1 MNLQHNTLGPN
12 GSASHVRRQ
21 ELGDLSQ
28 IQRPSLLWRAKQALG
43 MRASFAQMAREA
55 AGRALGLIS
64 FDARLH
70 GHVYR
75 ADWARLAPEQALKL
89 RVLLQAKTDL
99 TPEQTQAMRAELPR
113 SSDVRALVAHFGGSV
128 TEYGLLSARVVT
140 DAGVAF
146 IVDAFQNITELE
158 NMKYHGYGTGTTNE
172 AAGQTALVTE
182 LTTEYASDSTRPTGT
197 TTEGATGNIYRTVAT
212 LSPDS
217 GGTLAI
223 TEHGVF
229 SATSAGTLLDRSKFA
244 AINLVAA
251 SDSLQTTYELTLTS
265 GS

>member
-1 MNLQHNTLGPN
+1 MKMIDNTLGPD
-12 GSASHVRRQ
+12 GRASHVRR
-21 ELGDLSQ
+21 EALGDLALMA
-28 IQRPSLLWRAKQALG
+28 RPSLLWRAKQAIG
-43 MRASFAQMAREA
+43 MRQSIAQIAKASI
-55 AGRALGLIS
+55 GRALGLVT

-75 ADWARLAPEQALKL
+75 PEWARLSAEQALKL
-89 RVLLQAKTDL
+89 RVLLQAKTEL
-99 TPEQTQAMRAELPR
+99 TAAQTQALLAELR
-113 SSDVRALVAHFGGSV
+113 GYVDVRALLPHFGGAV
-128 TEYGLLSARVVT
+128 TDFGLLSARVVT
-140 DAGVAF
+140 DAGVAY
-146 IVDAFQNITELE
+146 IVDAWQNIVELE
-158 NMKYHGYGTGTTNE
+158 NMKYHGFGTGTTAE

-182 LTTEYASDSTRPTGT
+182 LTTEYVSDNTRPTGT

-229 SATSAGTLLDRSKFA
+229 SATSAGTLLDRSKFS
-244 AINLVAA
+244 AINLVAG